1 MERYCA
7 TSRSFCDGALSK
19 AEGVK
24 RKGSGMIERRFFF
37 FFFLKESKSWK
48 REAVSAF
55 LLQHTHK
62 SHVMRHGKPFSGCF
76 VLLSRLRIEDTRGF
90 LTAVRFI
97 WSLWVGGLSSGV
109 KGVM

>member
-62 SHVMRHGKPFSGCF
+62 SHVMRHAVFWMFCALISSSHRRHERLLDCRQVYMEF
-76 VLLSRLRIEDTRGF
+76 VGWRTLE
-90 LTAVRFI
+90 
-97 WSLWVGGLSSGV
+97 WS
-109 KGVM
+109 

>member
-37 FFFLKESKSWK
+37 SKGEQIMEKGS
-48 REAVSAF
+48 RVRILVAT
-55 LLQHTHK
+55 HT
-62 SHVMRHGKPFSGCF
+62 
-76 VLLSRLRIEDTRGF
+76 
-90 LTAVRFI
+90 
-97 WSLWVGGLSSGV
+97 
-109 KGVM
+109 